1 MKVISASEVE
11 ALVKSNTPIHMI
23 DVREEEE
30 AAEGMIPNAKN
41 IPLGIIEDKLDD
53 LDKSKDYI
61 IICRSGNRSSMAAAI
76 LENNGY
82 NVRNMTGGMLH
93 YKGKTV

>member
-1 MKVISASEVE
+1 MKVITTSEVE

-30 AAEGMIPNAKN
+30 AAEGMIPNATN
-41 IPLGIIEDKLDD
+41 IPLGLIEIKLDM
-53 LDKSKDYI
+53 LDKAKEYI
-61 IICRSGNRSSMAAAI
+61 IICRSGNRSAMAAQF
-76 LENNGY
+76 LETKGY
-82 NVRNMTGGMLH
+82 TVKNMTGGMLN

>member
-1 MKVISASEVE
+1 MKVITTSEVE
-11 ALVKSNTPIHMI
+11 ALVKRNTPIHMI

-30 AAEGMIPNAKN
+30 AAEGMIPNATN
-41 IPLGIIEDKLDD
+41 IPLGLIEDKLDE
-53 LDKSKDYI
+53 LDKSKEYI

>member
-1 MKVISASEVE
+1 MKVITTLEVE

-30 AAEGMIPNAKN
+30 TADGMIPNATN
-41 IPLGIIEDKLDD
+41 IPLGIIEDKLDK
-53 LDKSKDYI
+53 LDKSKEYI
-61 IICRSGNRSSMAAAI
+61 IICRSGNRSSKAAQI
-76 LENNGY
+76 LEDNGY
-82 NVRNMTGGMLH
+82 TVRNMTGGMLN